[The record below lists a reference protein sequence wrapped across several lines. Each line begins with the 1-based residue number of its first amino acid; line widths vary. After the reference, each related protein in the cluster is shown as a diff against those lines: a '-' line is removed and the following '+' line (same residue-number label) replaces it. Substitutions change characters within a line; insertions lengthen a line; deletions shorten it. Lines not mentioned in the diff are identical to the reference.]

1 MGADRDRS
9 HMNLELDIQNACADA
24 AVPSEELFSQWISA
38 ALANEHD
45 WPHDSA
51 EVCLRIVDAAEINA
65 LNLQYRGKDYATNVL
80 SFPADLPAE
89 LNLPLLGDIVICS
102 AVVEREAVEQHKVSN
117 AHWAHMVIHGTLHLL
132 GYDHI
137 DDDEAE
143 FMESREIEILSALNF
158 PNPYLPEIDELPT
171 ATSTHQHS
179 TECSTQNHV

>member
-1 MGADRDRS
+1 MSAQLRGPAIDVIVES
-9 HMNLELDIQNACADA
+9 PAWEGDA
-24 AVPSEELFSQWISA
+24 EAQVGRAISA
-38 ALANEHD
+38 AATAIGTDFGDRTLAVLLTD
-45 WPHDSA
+45 
-51 EVCLRIVDAAEINA
+51 DAAIRRLNA
-65 LNLQYRGKDYATNVL
+65 QWRDIDKPTNVL

-158 PNPYLPEIDELPT
+158 PNPYLSEIDDLPT